1 MNATAAWPGSE
12 CWRGREGNCEH
23 ILAPQAHCYDRAD
36 ARPTPENP
44 FRRTHEWLSGP
55 ANTAGPLTVVVPAE
69 DVLLLEVERLPGSD
83 ATLARA
89 LPYAIE
95 EQLAVAV
102 ETQHVAW
109 VPSQAP
115 GKVVV
120 GVVARTTLQGWLDAL
135 RRDGL
140 EPDAMVPEGL
150 LVPWQPGRVGLLVEG
165 GRAVARLGRSRV
177 FCGRTEEVLALV
189 SGDTSLVDRVDVDTS
204 PGAIRAIDLY
214 ARTLAS
220 DPASSLNLLQGSFAP
235 RNRHAGLRR
244 TWTIAGATAVLAVLL
259 ATTHLGI
266 ERSKLAAQVDAQ
278 RAEMTALYR
287 QLVPGNDPVASPEAY
302 LASALRAAGQ
312 GEDPLIATLGNLSAA
327 LAREGCCTI
336 QSLDYRNRALDAVVD
351 APDVAALD
359 ALRAR
364 LAGDGMR
371 VELVG
376 ATPGSR
382 GVEGRLR
389 LGGEAR

>member
-1 MNATAAWPGSE
+1 VSTSASGRRTAM
-12 CWRGREGNCEH
+12 
-23 ILAPQAHCYDRAD
+23 IAPMSDRLLRIHPD
-36 ARPTPENP
+36 G
-44 FRRTHEWLSGP
+44 THEWLAGP
-55 ANTAGPLTVVVPAE
+55 AHAAGPLTVVVPAE
-69 DVLLLEVERLPGSD
+69 DVLLLEVARIPGSE

-95 EQLAVAV
+95 EQLAVPV

-109 VPSQAP
+109 VPSPEP
-115 GKVVV
+115 GQVLV
-120 GVVARTTLQGWLDAL
+120 GVVARTALQGWLDGL
-135 RRDGL
+135 RRAGL

-150 LVPWQPGRVGLLVEG
+150 LVPWQAGRVGLLVEG

-189 SGDTSLVDRVDVDTS
+189 SGDSSRVDRVDVEAAD
-204 PGAIRAIDLY
+204 GALRAIDLH
-214 ARTLAS
+214 ARALAAE
-220 DPASSLNLLQGSFAP
+220 PGPQLNLLQGAFAP
-235 RNRHAGLRR
+235 RNRHAGVRR
-244 TWTIAGATAVLAVLL
+244 AWSMAAIVAGVAVLL
-259 ATTHLGI
+259 AITHIGI
-266 ERSKLAAQVDAQ
+266 ERSKLASQVDAQ
-278 RAEMTALYR
+278 RAEMTSLYR
-287 QLVPGNDPVASPEAY
+287 QLVPGDGPVASPEAF

-312 GEDPLIATLGNLSAA
+312 GEDPLIATLGSLSGA
-327 LAREGCCTI
+327 LAREGCCTL

-364 LAGDGMR
+364 LAADGMR
-371 VELVG
+371 VDLVG